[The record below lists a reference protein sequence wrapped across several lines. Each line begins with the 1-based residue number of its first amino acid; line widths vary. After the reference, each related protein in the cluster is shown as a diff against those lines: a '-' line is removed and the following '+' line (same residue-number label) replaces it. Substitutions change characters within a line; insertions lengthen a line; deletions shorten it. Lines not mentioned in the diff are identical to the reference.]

1 MINRCLRN
9 CHLFLLFMVVATAKS
24 EDLKA
29 AVVQNI
35 KTLVSKSDYSIIQ
48 KLFSLQSLPVLG
60 LAVSI
65 LLDLADTEK
74 CRSLKVSAIKCLTE
88 LSQVDG
94 KCEYISIWV
103 TLYMCTWMRKQDN
116 ICPLYYNPF
125 IQRQVCGDY
134 WHVSEDHMNRAI
146 LTKACSFSSSCESN
160 SH

>member
-1 MINRCLRN
+1 
-9 CHLFLLFMVVATAKS
+9 MVVATAKS

-94 KCEYISIWV
+94 KCEYIFIWV
-103 TLYMCTWMRKQDN
+103 TVYMCTLMGFLN
-116 ICPLYYNPF
+116 
-125 IQRQVCGDY
+125 
-134 WHVSEDHMNRAI
+134 
-146 LTKACSFSSSCESN
+146 
-160 SH
+160 

>member
-1 MINRCLRN
+1 
-9 CHLFLLFMVVATAKS
+9 MVVATAKS

-29 AVVQNI
+29 AVVQNM

-94 KCEYISIWV
+94 KCEYISI
-103 TLYMCTWMRKQDN
+103 
-116 ICPLYYNPF
+116 
-125 IQRQVCGDY
+125 
-134 WHVSEDHMNRAI
+134 
-146 LTKACSFSSSCESN
+146 
-160 SH
+160 